1 MKQGMWHLWRY
12 PTGTVEGKSWA
23 WVPTDGRASGK
34 ALGGEH
40 TEMDTIHHCPEEL
53 GWDCVR
59 HISNILPTSPLK
71 LGVFVCWKQSD
82 TSKCLVVLC
91 WFFFSNHVRFRVL
104 VSFTAG
110 LNPQGDTWAGIPQG
124 FSQVKGCTT
133 THVTLCKGT
142 RALHRNR
149 GDYLEFKFWFFA
161 LSRLRTFWGLFCF
174 DLILT

>member
-91 WFFFSNHVRFRVL
+91 WFFFLTMSDFVYLWVSQQGWILRGTPELGSRKASAKSRAAPPHTSHCAREPGRCTGTVETTWNSSSDFLPFHVSGRSEVCFVL
-104 VSFTAG
+104 
-110 LNPQGDTWAGIPQG
+110 I
-124 FSQVKGCTT
+124 
-133 THVTLCKGT
+133 
-142 RALHRNR
+142 
-149 GDYLEFKFWFFA
+149 WF
-161 LSRLRTFWGLFCF
+161 
-174 DLILT
+174 